1 MWVLSPNPGN
11 SEIKWKS
18 FFGGNLHVAG
28 DFSKAIITL
37 WHQKAMQAPSD
48 PCHREPEKGQSGCR
62 SHTGEEFKQVLC
74 YLHSLF
80 FFGSGMQHKR
90 AQAWSTLALCSIDSH
105 SLQVRGERPVLRTSV
120 SWMPLWLALPPASPH
135 TAGREMKPA
144 AGLPYKAN
152 LGGGHITKRGSS

>member
-1 MWVLSPNPGN
+1 MEIILWRQLTCGWWLLKGYYHSLT
-11 SEIKWKS
+11 SE
-18 FFGGNLHVAG
+18 GHAG
-28 DFSKAIITL
+28 T
-37 WHQKAMQAPSD
+37 
-48 PCHREPEKGQSGCR
+48 CHREPEKGQSGCR

-152 LGGGHITKRGSS
+152 LGGGHITMRGSS